1 MEGTKS
7 WNDAEM
13 MSRVHIGNT
22 ARLEKEDLRQAFE
35 QFGTVTNV
43 WIARN
48 PPGFAFVTFSTPE
61 EAEKAIREG
70 NNMEIRDDRVSVELA
85 HPRVGE
91 ARLPSCLE
99 KQQPPLPKPF
109 LEPLSQLQSSPSSSP
124 WLSLPFPLA
133 IAISKKS
140 SLQLPLFFAFS
151 LPKTQVL
158 LSRPFVSL
166 PHSLA
171 YSFPFSLG

>member
-7 WNDAEM
+7 WNGAEM

-85 HPRVGE
+85 HPRVG
-91 ARLPSCLE
+91 AAGFACAAVTGDHNVADVVGGVVHNSKTSFLPQYRGTVATYT
-99 KQQPPLPKPF
+99 KILP
-109 LEPLSQLQSSPSSSP
+109 Q
-124 WLSLPFPLA
+124 
-133 IAISKKS
+133 
-140 SLQLPLFFAFS
+140 FS
-151 LPKTQVL
+151 
-158 LSRPFVSL
+158 
-166 PHSLA
+166 
-171 YSFPFSLG
+171 